1 MTDIPS
7 PIAFV
12 TGASRGIG
20 EGIARALA
28 SAGYTVACVARSHEA
43 IALLADEIGGLAVQA
58 DLQNPEEIEAA
69 VARVESECGPIDV
82 LVSNAGIA
90 MSAPLHKTSDEDWAR
105 TIGVNLTAGF
115 LLTRRVVPGMVQRGR
130 GRVIYIASNAGLS
143 GYQYTSAYCA
153 SKHGIIGLMRALAV
167 ENARS
172 GVTFNAICPGFVET
186 EIVEKP
192 SRIQQ
197 RRVGMLHPLDKRS
210 KMNPQRRLI
219 QVDEVVH
226 GSGWRWRAES
236 TDRPSVS
243 MAGRSCTDEYSD
255 NQSAR
260 MATTKGY
267 GNGMVTEGRILTIGG
282 QSLE

>member
-43 IALLADEIGGLAVQA
+43 IVSLADEIGGLAVQA

-115 LLTRRVVPGMVQRGR
+115 LLTRRVVPGMVERGR

-186 EIVEKP
+186 EIVRETIAK
-192 SRIQQ
+192 IQATTGRDAASARQ
-197 RRVGMLHPLDKRS
+197 ALE

-226 GSGWRWRAES
+226 A
-236 TDRPSVS
+236 T
-243 MAGRSCTDEYSD
+243 MALVGDG
-255 NQSAR
+255 AR
-260 MATTKGY
+260 GI
-267 GNGMVTEGRILTIGG
+267 NGQAISIDGG
-282 QSLE
+282 QVMH